1 MQRYNNFLKL
11 QYFFLKKIIKLTFFD
26 VYQCFVYEHKHL
38 LTHHQ
43 GLLTQRQHWML
54 QKENVPKNAVCTAIL
69 GTPIYFPIY
78 NLRRKIP
85 IYKLRYK
92 T

>member
-1 MQRYNNFLKL
+1 MQRYNNFLKP
-11 QYFFLKKIIKLTFFD
+11 QYFSRKKCMKLTFFY
-26 VYQCFVYEHKHL
+26 VSQQIVCEHKHL

-54 QKENVPKNAVCTAIL
+54 QKENVPKNAVCTALL
-69 GTPIYFPIY
+69 GTPIYFPVY

-85 IYKLRYK
+85 IYK
-92 T
+92 